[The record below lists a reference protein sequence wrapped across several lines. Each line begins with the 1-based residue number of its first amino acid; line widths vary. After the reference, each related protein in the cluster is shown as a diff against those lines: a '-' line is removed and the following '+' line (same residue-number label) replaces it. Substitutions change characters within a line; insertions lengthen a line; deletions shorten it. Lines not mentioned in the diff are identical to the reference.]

1 MERGDRACRPL
12 RFLKWDVVDRLIAA
26 VSAWASWLNYVGS
39 AVRAVSRAG
48 AEDGPHSGPYSLED
62 LPPLSTSPRTLTTP
76 EPSIGVDEI
85 REAAERLKP
94 WIHVTPVLTSRTLD
108 ARCGGSVFL
117 KCENFQKVGAFKFR
131 GAMNALLQLDETGR
145 ASGVV
150 THSSG
155 NHGQALAAAGQELGV
170 PVCVVMP
177 RTAPAVKRAAVEGY
191 GARVVTCEPTLAAR
205 EAAVA
210 DQIERFQLVLIHPF
224 DDWRVIAGQGT
235 AAWELLDQ
243 AGPCDLV
250 STPVGG
256 GGLAS
261 GTALAVKGR
270 SPTTRVLGAEPV
282 AADDARRSLLSGRI
296 EPSNDPHTVADGLR
310 TSLGPKTLAVLQ
322 RHLDGVVTAT
332 DAETSDAL
340 RFVWERLKIL
350 IEPSSAVPV
359 APVLTGSLDVKGLR
373 VGIVLSGGNVDLD
386 PMFQALTAKWL
397 AL

>member
-1 MERGDRACRPL
+1 MRIRP
-12 RFLKWDVVDRLIAA
+12 VP
-26 VSAWASWLNYVGS
+26 S
-39 AVRAVSRAG
+39 VSRQV
-48 AEDGPHSGPYSLED
+48 
-62 LPPLSTSPRTLTTP
+62 TTP
-76 EPSIGVDEI
+76 EPPIGVDTI
-85 REAAERLKP
+85 RDAADRLAP
-94 WIHVTPVLTSRTLD
+94 WVHKTPVLSSRTLD

-131 GAMNALLQLDETGR
+131 GAMNALLQIEERER
-145 ASGVV
+145 AAGVV

-155 NHGQALAAAGQELGV
+155 NHGQALAAAGQALGV

-177 RTAPAVKRAAVEGY
+177 RTAPVVKRAAVEGY

-205 EAAVA
+205 EAAVD
-210 DQIERFQLVLIHPF
+210 DQVERFGLVLIHPF

-243 AGPCDLV
+243 AGPLDLV
-250 STPVGG
+250 VCPVGG

-270 SPTTRVLGAEPV
+270 SPTTRVIGVEPL
-282 AADDARRSLLSGRI
+282 AADDARRSLESGRI
-296 EPSNDPHTVADGLR
+296 EPSNDPRTVSDGLR

-332 DAETSDAL
+332 DAETVDAM
-340 RFVWERLKIL
+340 RFVWERLKIV

-359 APVLTGSLDVKGLR
+359 APILSGGLDVRGLR
-373 VGIVLSGGNVDLD
+373 VGVILSGGNVDLD
-386 PMFQALTAKWL
+386 PLFQALAAKWL
-397 AL
+397 G